1 MKMLEM
7 NLNLNKIISKNDLP
21 QGSIIVFHYIFGEM
35 DIEELA
41 KIAEYIS
48 DFFKKKNIDT
58 IFIPDAM
65 EIEVN
70 DCKQIIEHLSK
81 ELYKYSKLQDKLFE
95 DEERYE
101 LF

>member
-7 NLNLNKIISKNDLP
+7 NLNKIISENDLP
-21 QGSIIVFHYIFGEM
+21 QGSIIIFRYTFGEM

-41 KIAEYIS
+41 EIAEYIS

-58 IFIPDAM
+58 IFIPDTM

-81 ELYKYSKLQDKLFE
+81 ELYKYSKLQDKLLE
-95 DEERYE
+95 KRERYE

>member
-7 NLNLNKIISKNDLP
+7 NLNKIISENELP
-21 QGSIIVFHYIFGEM
+21 QGSVIVFRYTFGEM
-35 DIEELA
+35 DIEEFA

-48 DFFKKKNIDT
+48 DFFKKKSIDT
-58 IFIPDAM
+58 VFIPDTI

-81 ELYKYSKLQDKLFE
+81 ELYKYSELQDKLLE
-95 DEERYE
+95 ERERYE
-101 LF
+101 SF

>member
-7 NLNLNKIISKNDLP
+7 NLNKIISENDLP
-21 QGSIIVFHYIFGEM
+21 QGSIIVFHYTLGEM

-58 IFIPDAM
+58 IFIPDTI
-65 EIEVN
+65 EIDSVN
-70 DCKQIIEHLSK
+70 DCKQIIELLSK
-81 ELYKYSKLQDKLFE
+81 ELYKYSELQDKLLE
-95 DEERYE
+95 ERERYE

>member
-7 NLNLNKIISKNDLP
+7 NLNKIISENELP
-21 QGSIIVFHYIFGEM
+21 QGSIIVFHYTFGEM

-81 ELYKYSKLQDKLFE
+81 ELYKYSELQDKLLE
-95 DEERYE
+95 ERERYE
-101 LF
+101 SF

>member
-7 NLNLNKIISKNDLP
+7 NLNKIISENELP
-21 QGSIIVFHYIFGEM
+21 QGSIIVFHYTFGEM

-81 ELYKYSKLQDKLFE
+81 ELYKYSKLQDKLLE
-95 DEERYE
+95 ERERYE
-101 LF
+101 SF